1 MAVVNTIADL
11 AAWLGWYV
19 VPFILILSLIVSI
32 HELGH
37 YLVGRWCGV
46 KIDAFSLGFGPE
58 LWARVDS
65 HGTRWRVGALPLGGY
80 VKFHGDANV
89 ASVEG
94 RASQSL
100 IPANPSN
107 IQLISP
113 PQLTTGKLLSPV
125 ASSRAITFASP
136 NGVALPLNVPGLL
149 VVPSNVEV
157 DGGYAEFQAETAAIM
172 REVCGRT
179 VTAADIFA
187 AAQALERAYATKG
200 YLSVRVAVPP
210 QRVADGETLHMTVVD
225 GIVPST
231 DVIDRSLTL
240 AGQPLRNR
248 AAIVAAGPIANFLLA
263 FVIFAGMFMAFGRV
277 EHLARIGRVEA
288 SSPAAAAG
296 FQAGD
301 VVKSI
306 NGQPINSFE
315 ALQESTLMST
325 GLPMNFV
332 VDRDG
337 RAVELTAT
345 PKITVVDQGVFGK
358 RRMGHLGLASSANPN
373 DVRIERCGLLT
384 CAAWGAQQE
393 WFIVK
398 ATGTYIVG
406 IFAGRESTDQMSGL
420 IGAAQMAGEMAKIS
434 FWELFS
440 LAAWF
445 SVSVGLMNLL
455 PVPLLDG
462 GHLAFYA
469 FEGLR
474 GRPLSERAQEIGLR
488 IGIALVA
495 LLVVFTTSHDILRL
509 VTNGN

>member
-1 MAVVNTIADL
+1 MAVMNAIADL
-11 AAWLGWYV
+11 VAWLGWYV
-19 VPFILILSLIVSI
+19 VPFILILSLIVFI

-58 LWARVDS
+58 LFARVDS

-89 ASVEG
+89 ASVANDADPSVD
-94 RASQSL
+94 RA
-100 IPANPSN
+100 
-107 IQLISP
+107 
-113 PQLTTGKLLSPV
+113 
-125 ASSRAITFASP
+125 
-136 NGVALPLNVPGLL
+136 
-149 VVPSNVEV
+149 
-157 DGGYAEFQAETAAIM
+157 
-172 REVCGRT
+172 
-179 VTAADIFA
+179 
-187 AAQALERAYATKG
+187 
-200 YLSVRVAVPP
+200 
-210 QRVADGETLHMTVVD
+210 
-225 GIVPST
+225 
-231 DVIDRSLTL
+231 LTL
-240 AGQPLRNR
+240 AGQPLRSR
-248 AAIVAAGPIANFLLA
+248 AAIVAAGPAANFILA
-263 FVIFAGMFMAFGRV
+263 FVIFTGMFMAFGRV
-277 EHLARIGRVEA
+277 EHLARIGRVELN
-288 SSPAAAAG
+288 SPAAAAG

-306 NGQPINSFE
+306 NGQPIDSFE
-315 ALQESTLMST
+315 SLQESTLMST
-325 GLPMNFV
+325 GLPMNFG
-332 VDRDG
+332 VDRLG
-337 RAVELTAT
+337 RDVDLTAT
-345 PKITVVDQGVFGK
+345 PTVTVVDQGVFGK
-358 RRMGHLGLASSANPN
+358 RRMGHLGLASSGDRN
-373 DVRIERCGLLT
+373 DAKVERCGLMT
-384 CAAWGAQQE
+384 CAAWGAAQE

>member
-1 MAVVNTIADL
+1 MAVVNAIAGL
-11 AAWLGWYV
+11 GAWLGWYV

-65 HGTRWRVGALPLGGY
+65 RGTRWRVGALPLGGY

-89 ASVEG
+89 ASVAES
-94 RASQSL
+94 AESD
-100 IPANPSN
+100 PS
-107 IQLISP
+107 
-113 PQLTTGKLLSPV
+113 V
-125 ASSRAITFASP
+125 
-136 NGVALPLNVPGLL
+136 
-149 VVPSNVEV
+149 
-157 DGGYAEFQAETAAIM
+157 
-172 REVCGRT
+172 
-179 VTAADIFA
+179 
-187 AAQALERAYATKG
+187 
-200 YLSVRVAVPP
+200 
-210 QRVADGETLHMTVVD
+210 
-225 GIVPST
+225 
-231 DVIDRSLTL
+231 DRSLTL

-248 AAIVAAGPIANFLLA
+248 AAIVAAGPVANFLLA
-263 FVIFAGMFMAFGRV
+263 FVIFTGMFMGFGRV
-277 EHLARIGRVEA
+277 EHMARIGRVMPN
-288 SSPAAAAG
+288 SPAAAAG

-306 NGQPINSFE
+306 NGDPIGSFE

-325 GLPMNFV
+325 GLPMNFI
-332 VDRDG
+332 VDRQG
-337 RAVELTAT
+337 RDVDLVAT

-358 RRMGHLGLASSANPN
+358 RRMGQLGLASSA
-373 DVRIERCGLLT
+373 DLSDARVERCSLMT
-384 CAAWGAQQE
+384 CSAWGAAQE
-393 WFIVK
+393 WFIIK

-462 GHLAFYA
+462 GHLTFYA
-469 FEGLR
+469 YEGLR